1 MNKIYRLTQ
10 QGINAAK
17 FWAGL
22 LMVKFHTRADRR
34 MEAELLDAIAGQ
46 AYDLLQLWEKIA
58 AVRETPTES
67 EDEPLSLGTVDMLMQ
82 PRED

>member
-1 MNKIYRLTQ
+1 
-10 QGINAAK
+10 
-17 FWAGL
+17 
-22 LMVKFHTRADRR
+22 MVKFHTRADRR